1 VKIAILMPV
10 HGEAK
15 GAYAE
20 AALNMVAHTAG
31 LDVNYNGR
39 SVRPE
44 IRAFRVSRS
53 NVSLARNLLLDEAL
67 RWAADYALFNDVDHT
82 FPADALVRLLK
93 HQVPFVGCNYPQRMH
108 PDVPTAMVKAGGP
121 FLTSDAAAAARQPLV
136 EVEAIG
142 LGFCLLNMSILPA
155 LQRQA
160 DAQGRSL
167 WPLFKDEWADGK
179 VSITGEDVYFCGRLR
194 EAGVRILVDQAL
206 SLEIGHIAETVL
218 RL

>member
-1 VKIAILMPV
+1 MLMPV

-20 AALNMVAHTAG
+20 AAVNLVAHTAG
-31 LDVNYNGR
+31 LSVNYNGR

-67 RWAADYALFNDVDHT
+67 RWEADYALLTDVDHV
-82 FPADALVRLLK
+82 FPADALIRLLR

-108 PDVPTAMVKAGGP
+108 PDVPTAMVEAGRT
-121 FLTSDAAAAARQPLV
+121 FLASDPVAAARQPLV
-136 EVEAIG
+136 EVEAMG
-142 LGFCLLNMSILPA
+142 LGFCLLTMGVLPV
-155 LQRQA
+155 LQQHA
-160 DAQGRSL
+160 DAAGHPL
-167 WPLFKDEWADGK
+167 WPLFKDEWADGR
-179 VSITGEDVYFCGRLR
+179 VSMTGEDAYFCRRLR
-194 EAGVRILVDQAL
+194 DAGLKILVDQAL

-218 RL
+218 RFPEF